1 MARAPRSS
9 RTKQKTASRSTSTQ
23 KLGRG
28 KRYATGIDIGQY
40 SVKIVT
46 LGGDDEGKVDFR
58 KATVEPVPEPNGA
71 EYPEELHA
79 RQQEALKEA
88 LKRHG
93 KLEGKVALGFP
104 RDRASIRYVTLPSN
118 RIEELR
124 EMLYYD
130 VERHVPFPIDDL
142 ELAFEII
149 DQSNEHESR
158 VMMVCAP
165 TSEIEPYVDMC
176 HACKV
181 DIDMIHL
188 NVVADAEA
196 YNRTMDETETAALVN
211 FGRSSVTL
219 AVVHAKRLVY
229 SRSLPVEEQRLLDG
243 FAGAKSWK
251 DLQGRV
257 TAAGALN
264 PKEKEHF
271 AQWVDHLALEL
282 MRSMSAYMCEED
294 AAKVDKMILCG
305 GAGYFPAGPPRGLTT
320 KVKTAASIEPALNG
334 TLPQNDEYHPTVLTT
349 SAGLAL
355 RALRKEID
363 PLNILPEAMVKE
375 RKQRQASSF
384 RKNVAVM
391 LFMILMLVGA
401 AGYLKWHEQYKTM
414 SAIGGYHS
422 NLVKET
428 AAVQKMRKKISDV
441 EHYLDVKQSCIIVLQ
456 QMLEALPQ
464 RVWLYNVT
472 FKKRGTLEITGQV
485 ETENEVQQIQK
496 ALQDLRPDPSG
507 ERFFISVSS
516 NRTTTKELDLG
527 RNKMTVRE
535 FQFNCTL
542 RWEEDD
548 N

>member
-9 RTKQKTASRSTSTQ
+9 RTKQKSATRSTSTQ

-28 KRYATGIDIGQY
+28 KRYATGIDIGRF
-40 SVKIVT
+40 SVKVVT

-58 KATVEPVPEPNGA
+58 KATVERIAEANGA

-79 RQQEALKEA
+79 RQQEALK
-88 LKRHG
+88 RHG
-93 KLEGKVALGFP
+93 KLEGRIALGFP
-104 RDRASIRYVTLPSN
+104 RERASIRYVKLPSN
-118 RIEELR
+118 RTEELR

-149 DQSNEHESR
+149 EQSNEHESR

-165 TSEIEPYVDMC
+165 TSEIEPYVAMC
-176 HACKV
+176 HALKI

-196 YNRTMDETETAALVN
+196 YGRTMPEAETAALVN

-219 AVVHAKRLVY
+219 AVVNNKRLLY
-229 SRSLPVEEQRLLDG
+229 SRSLPVTEQRLLEG
-243 FAGAKSWK
+243 FVGAKTWK

-264 PKEKEHF
+264 PREKEHF

-282 MRSMSAYMCEED
+282 MRSMSAYMCEEN

-320 KVKTAASIEPALNG
+320 KVKTNAAIEAALNG
-334 TLPQNDEYHPTVLTT
+334 AIPSSDEYHATVLATP
-349 SAGLAL
+349 AGLAL
-355 RALRKEID
+355 RALRKGDD
-363 PLNILPEAMVKE
+363 PLNILPEAMVQA
-375 RKQRQASSF
+375 RIQRQTSSF
-384 RKNVAVM
+384 RKNLAVM
-391 LFMILMLVGA
+391 FFMIFMLAGA
-401 AGYLKWHEQYKTM
+401 TGYLKWHERYKVM
-414 SAIGGYHS
+414 SEIDGYHS

-428 AAVQKMRKKISDV
+428 SAVQKMRKKISDV
-441 EHYLDVKQSCIIVLQ
+441 EHYLDVEQSCLVVLQ
-456 QMLEALPQ
+456 QMLEVLPQ
-464 RVWLYNVT
+464 KVWLYNVT

-496 ALQDLRPDPSG
+496 ALQDLRPNPSG
-507 ERFFISVSS
+507 ERFFISVQS
-516 NRTTTKELDLG
+516 NRTDTKVLELG

-535 FQFNCTL
+535 FQFNCML
-542 RWEEDD
+542 RWEEDK